1 MKFGKLRTNDG
12 HIITSKMISK
22 DKIKNRNNY
31 SVLVSIITIYL

>member
-22 DKIKNRNNY
+22 DRNNY